1 MKPTR
6 TPLRWRGCLL
16 GVAVLSAMV
25 LLAGIYLWL
34 YVDYTGPTQ
43 ARAPRPGEHSPDQA
57 PYTLSAE
64 QRQVVDELG
73 YPDAFTLLFYQDLD
87 EQDRYYDIR
96 YESWQ
101 YGAVGR
107 EVVFVNGELIRDVP
121 AEAVPPALA
130 ATPYRPEQFAAS
142 MRLNDVLASAG
153 IAEYARAAADPLLVP
168 SAEICLARQLA
179 FGLKDGR
186 LMAVETLP
194 VAAEG

>member
-1 MKPTR
+1 MNPTTSR
-6 TPLRWRGCLL
+6 HRWRGCLL
-16 GVAVLSAMV
+16 GGLLLVAAIF
-25 LLAGIYLWL
+25 LAGAYLWM
-34 YVDYTGPTQ
+34 YMVSREAEAAAQP
-43 ARAPRPGEHSPDQA
+43 
-57 PYTLSAE
+57 PYALSAE